1 MSLHFSRFV
10 GGQKVLLQE
19 WPVICDNRFCQLS
32 RHLGFFRLAMY
43 TYLSER
49 RG

>member
-1 MSLHFSRFV
+1 MTSSGDSLDDAESITHTH
-10 GGQKVLLQE
+10 G
-19 WPVICDNRFCQLS
+19 FCQLS